1 MRNSHSAYLFTFINI
16 LEQVTRFI
24 FNYHQIDYFI
34 VNNNNYYSYE
44 KYTVENDYK
53 NIVGSRINVLITG
66 MFLYP
71 VCSYIQYVLIS
82 CVFMTSFHCKCEIR
96 NQHTCLPLLTFGS
109 KSLGSFLIFTNLFTL
124 L

>member
-53 NIVGSRINVLITG
+53 NIVGSRINVLISS

-71 VCSYIQYVLIS
+71 VFLSLVSTVNAKFGIS
-82 CVFMTSFHCKCEIR
+82 ILVY
-96 NQHTCLPLLTFGS
+96 LY
-109 KSLGSFLIFTNLFTL
+109 
-124 L
+124 